1 MVTQKNT
8 KSFELAGFARSKAAA
23 DKRVSNLKSFG
34 YITKITKFR
43 SIYKIWRKETW

>member
-1 MVTQKNT
+1 MVTKT
-8 KSFELAGFARSKAAA
+8 KTKPFELAGFARSKEAA
-23 DKRVSNLKSFG
+23 DKRISNLKSFG